1 MMTDKT
7 TPNFFILLGLNPDE
21 RWDPAK
27 FEQVLREKRI
37 EWSRQ
42 GSGVAKKAL
51 AAKKNL
57 ELLPEIRRIM
67 EDPSLREAQAVS
79 ARAELSS
86 DRKAALERFEKE
98 VAYLNAKEYIEQAEL
113 EAFIKAYTQLLP
125 ESEIRRRITVRVGTP
140 DFDTQQQTQQLESS
154 I

>member
-1 MMTDKT
+1 MSTDKT

-21 RWDPAK
+21 HWDPAK
-27 FEQVLREKRI
+27 FEQVYREKRI

-57 ELLPEIRRIM
+57 ELLPEIRRVM
-67 EDPSLREAQAVS
+67 EDPALRETQAVA

-86 DRKAALERFEKE
+86 EHKAALERFEKE
-98 VAYLNAKEYIEQAEL
+98 LAYLNAKEYIEQAER
-113 EAFIKAYTQLLP
+113 EAFIKTYQH
-125 ESEIRRRITVRVGTP
+125 
-140 DFDTQQQTQQLESS
+140 
-154 I
+154 